1 MRIRQRFRE
10 DTDMLFGQR
19 NSFSIITIKN
29 YQGDSWN
36 IILKVLYLSL
46 QSIDL
51 GLTVLAV
58 QLGYPE
64 LNPFMR
70 AALTSTS
77 SLLIMKVF
85 IPGLICWFVPGK
97 YLIPGIALLA
107 VIVGWNIKELVLLV
121 I

>member
-1 MRIRQRFRE
+1 
-10 DTDMLFGQR
+10 MLFSQG
-19 NSFSIITIKN
+19 NSYRPLDITAVKSR
-29 YQGDSWN
+29 QDDSWN

-51 GLTVLAV
+51 ALTVLAV

-85 IPGLICWFVPGK
+85 IPLLICWFVPGK
-97 YLIPGIALLA
+97 YLIPAVALLA

-121 I
+121 L